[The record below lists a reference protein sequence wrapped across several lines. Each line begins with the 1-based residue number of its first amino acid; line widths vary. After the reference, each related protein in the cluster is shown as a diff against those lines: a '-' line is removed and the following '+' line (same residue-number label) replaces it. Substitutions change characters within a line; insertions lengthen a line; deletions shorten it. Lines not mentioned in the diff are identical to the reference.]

1 MPQILWT
8 GKLSPL
14 MKVVADTSMIIA
26 WLTGSAKDAAAMK
39 QRVKLGYD
47 GTFTDDVT
55 RYDELGLK
63 FQIKAANALLD
74 DIDVKGKTVLD
85 VGAGTGALSFLALE
99 RGAGKVVCADISEYM
114 LGQCRKKATANGI
127 GQDRI
132 EFKRLDAESLAFQD
146 DSFDVVMT
154 SMTLGLIPDQT
165 KAISEMA
172 RVAKRGGSVAVGGH
186 GPEHYW
192 EPADTIFRA
201 ISKRYVLGY
210 RFEFWP
216 RKESE
221 IQEMMV
227 KAGLSDVRTGRVIWR
242 NIFPTGGE
250 AYDFF
255 AAISSSWWYARF
267 PENKRQAE
275 SQKIRDYFTK
285 KNKNQVTDDVVLG
298 YGRKP

>member
-1 MPQILWT
+1 MPQMLWT

-127 GQDRI
+127 GEDRI

-172 RVAKRGGSVAVGGH
+172 RVAKRGGSVAVGG
-186 GPEHYW
+186 PDPDPYW
-192 EPADTIFRA
+192 ERHASIFRA

>member
-1 MPQILWT
+1 
-8 GKLSPL
+8 
-14 MKVVADTSMIIA
+14 MKIVANASMILA
-26 WLTGSAKDAAAMK
+26 WLTASARDAPAMK
-39 QRVKLGYD
+39 ERIKLGYD
-47 GTFTDDVT
+47 GTFTDDVK

-63 FQIKAANALLD
+63 FQIKAADALLD
-74 DIDVKGKTVLD
+74 DLDLGGKTVLD
-85 VGAGTGALSFLALE
+85 VGAGTGALCFLALE

-114 LGQCRKKATANGI
+114 LGQCREKATANGI
-127 GQDRI
+127 EEDRI
-132 EFKRLDAESLAFQD
+132 EFKLLDAEALPFQD
-146 DSFDVVMT
+146 NSFDVVMT

-172 RVAKRGGSVAVGGH
+172 RVAKRGGNVAVGGH

-216 RKESE
+216 RKERE
-221 IQEMMV
+221 IREMMV
-227 KAGLSDVRTGRVIWR
+227 KAGLSNIRTGRVIWR
-242 NIFPTGGE
+242 NVFPTGGE

-267 PENKRQAE
+267 PENRRQEE
-275 SQKIRDYFTK
+275 SRKIRAYFSK
-285 KNKNQVTDDVVLG
+285 KNKNQVTDDIILG